1 MENLL
6 PDGFMRVRRS
16 NGSPLEIQC
25 LHPGCHHATHI
36 GAPGDR
42 IEKNFIEKHKHGR
55 DL

>member
-6 PDGFMRVRRS
+6 PEGFMRVQRVKDA
-16 NGSPLEIQC
+16 PYEINC
-25 LHPGCHHATHI
+25 LACHHATHI

-42 IEKNFIEKHKHGR
+42 IEKNFIDKHKHGR